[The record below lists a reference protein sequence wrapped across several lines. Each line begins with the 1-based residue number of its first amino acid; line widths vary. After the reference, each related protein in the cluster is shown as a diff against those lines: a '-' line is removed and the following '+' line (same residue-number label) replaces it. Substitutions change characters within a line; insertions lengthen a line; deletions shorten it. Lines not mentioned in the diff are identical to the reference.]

1 MKLSNKEIQPYRIW
15 YQYLQTALKDKKF
28 SNKIDKNYYKD
39 WHLNLVKKLTFNQWI
54 KAHEHLFTQSDNTEI
69 KLYEGK
75 RTPNTLLIEIP
86 INFNVQRIQNEIGK
100 AVKGKVA
107 KTQSNKRFKIQTNR
121 PLQTAPLDYFL
132 WAYEFKQSG
141 VLKLKD
147 IWKKVNEKV
156 IDRQKKVAKR
166 VDTFKKTGKGI
177 RQRALTSGN
186 ELKSEKNKEVLIS
199 RNIKKA
205 QNILI
210 NVCKGIFP
218 GEYSVR

>member
-1 MKLSNKEIQPYRIW
+1 MGQQHQKS
-15 YQYLQTALKDKKF
+15 
-28 SNKIDKNYYKD
+28 YKD

-205 QNILI
+205 QNILT

>member
-177 RQRALTSGN
+177 RQRTLTSGN

-205 QNILI
+205 QNILT

>member
-28 SNKIDKNYYKD
+28 SNRIDKNYYKD

-205 QNILI
+205 QNILT